1 VRSERQR
8 SPVTGVIVLLAL
20 IFLYAPLAIVVLF
33 SFHSTGNLSFPF
45 EGFSTRWYRDVLD
58 SEEFRAALRASTIVA
73 VSVSLVTVVIGT
85 AAAYGLTRVPGRLRP
100 PLAFLFFLPLTIP
113 GLFIGIGLLT
123 WFTKFNVQASLTTV
137 TIAHLV
143 YVFPYFLLIAV
154 AALDRLDVALEESA
168 QDLGASPWLVFRRVT
183 LPQIWPLLAGATSL
197 AFALSFDEFIITFFV
212 IGPQSTL
219 PMYIWSSLRRTV
231 DPSINV
237 ISTLLMAITLLLW
250 IVAFA
255 FTLRAERQRQRTRDA
270 ATPGVL
276 V

>member
-1 VRSERQR
+1 MRSERQR

-45 EGFSTRWYRDVLD
+45 QGFSTRWYREVLD